1 MSLVQCK
8 PVGHKDIPL
17 GLGGHASLIGSG
29 PSSLCLPFC
38 GAGGGRR
45 RFPLCQ
51 TSGRE
56 LCDFSRKLWD
66 KALI

>member
-38 GAGGGRR
+38 GAGGGGEAAVSAV
-45 RFPLCQ
+45 P
-51 TSGRE
+51 
-56 LCDFSRKLWD
+56 DFW
-66 KALI
+66 